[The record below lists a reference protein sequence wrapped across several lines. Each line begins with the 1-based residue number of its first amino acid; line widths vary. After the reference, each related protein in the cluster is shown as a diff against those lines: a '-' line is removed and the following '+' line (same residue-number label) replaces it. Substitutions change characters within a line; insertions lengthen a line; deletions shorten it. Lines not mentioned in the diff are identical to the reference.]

1 MPLELSR
8 GDRKVLL
15 IAAAV
20 LVLLIAASLI
30 LTSGAEDTSDV
41 PSTYSAGSH
50 GAKAAYM
57 LLESAGYRT
66 ARWEQAPAELT
77 NPAGSTLILAEPE
90 AFAAAGEQAAIR
102 RFIEAGGR
110 VVATGTFGASFLPG
124 PAAIPD
130 PTEGMT
136 WKRVPSR
143 SPSFITRAAPDI
155 TIAPQ
160 AYWLAPDATPL
171 YGDDKELV
179 VTYGAGSGDVIWW
192 AAATPLSNAGLQ
204 EPGNLEFLLACA
216 GVSDNRRILWDE
228 YFHGHRR
235 STAVSAAMGP
245 LRWLCLQ
252 IAVLALAALFT
263 YSRRS
268 GPIVLPGSERR
279 LSPLEF
285 VRTLGAL
292 YERAGAT
299 SVAVDISFRRF
310 RYWLTR
316 RLGMAGNASID
327 ELDRAVRERW
337 SHVDPAFAATLRDCE
352 SACADSEL
360 TARTALRLNR
370 SLHEYADRLELF
382 GIPRKESE

>member
-8 GDRKVLL
+8 GDRRVLL

-20 LVLLIAASLI
+20 LLVLVAASLI
-30 LTSGAEDTSDV
+30 LTSGAGDTSDV

-50 GAKAAYM
+50 GARAAYM

-66 ARWEQAPAELT
+66 ARWEQPPAELPD
-77 NPAGSTLILAEPE
+77 PAGATLILAEPE
-90 AFAAAGEQAAIR
+90 TFAAAGEQAALQ
-102 RFIEAGGR
+102 RFIEGGGR
-110 VVATGTFGASFLPG
+110 VVATGALGASFLPG
-124 PAAIPD
+124 RAAIPD

-143 SPSFITRAAPDI
+143 SPSLVTRAAPEI

-160 AYWLAPDATPL
+160 AYWQAPQATPL
-171 YGDDKELV
+171 YGDEKELV
-179 VTYGAGSGDVIWW
+179 VKYGFGSGDVIWW

-204 EPGNLEFLLACA
+204 EPGNLEFFLACA

-235 STAVSAAMGP
+235 STVVSPAMGL

-252 IAVLALAALFT
+252 FAALALAALFT

-268 GPIVLPGSERR
+268 GPIMLPGSERR

-299 SVAVDISFRRF
+299 SVAVDISYRRF

-316 RLGMAGNASID
+316 RLGMAGNASIE
-327 ELDRAVRERW
+327 ELDRAVRARW
-337 SHVDPAFAATLRDCE
+337 SQVDPAFATTLRDCE
-352 SACADSEL
+352 SACGDSEL
-360 TARTALRLNR
+360 TARAALRLNQT
-370 SLHEYADRLELF
+370 LHEYADRLELF
-382 GIPRKESE
+382 GMSRKESE